1 MRRFDVEDTSPEG
14 GEDRSLGSLFRDL
27 SADASVLIRQ
37 EVTLAKTEMRRNVGA
52 LARDVGNM
60 AMWGVVAALG
70 GLVMVAF
77 LVAGLGDL
85 LDNYWLAALIVGLA
99 FIALGAFM
107 ALRSL
112 RHLRTVQM
120 KPQETVATLRDTQAW
135 AQGEAAELK
144 AALSGRGDG
153 GSAADAADGR
163 GAVAAGPV
171 VNRIAPRGA
180 ADSRARTSAGKASAA
195 DGSGRGTTTRAAA
208 PAAAEGSLPKRVW
221 AEFKKDDIAGQAA
234 KVAYYFFLSLPP
246 ALMAVF
252 ALTGIFGGPEV
263 AERISS
269 ELSAALPAEAS
280 GLVDDFVSQVVMDKK
295 PGLLS
300 IGLLLALWSASNV
313 FNAMGDTLNVA
324 YGVEEDRSWVKKK
337 LVALGTMVAVA
348 VLFLAGTTALV
359 AGPAISDGLGLGGV
373 GRAVWA
379 IAQWP
384 LAFLLIA
391 AAFWIIYYVLPN
403 KDQSDCKKTLFK
415 ASAVAAGLWLLATF
429 AFRLYVANFSSYSA
443 TYGFIGAVIVLLLW
457 MYVTSLVILL
467 GGEVAAEMER

>member
-1 MRRFDVEDTSPEG
+1 MRRFDVDDASPEG

-52 LARDVGNM
+52 LAHDVGNM

-77 LVAGLGDL
+77 LVVWLGDL

-144 AALSGRGDG
+144 AAFSGRGDG
-153 GSAADAADGR
+153 ASSGDGVDERGGAVTAGPVANRITADGR
-163 GAVAAGPV
+163 
-171 VNRIAPRGA
+171 
-180 ADSRARTSAGKASAA
+180 ARTATGGGSTGKAGA
-195 DGSGRGTTTRAAA
+195 SGRGTTTRAAA

-221 AEFKKDDIAGQAA
+221 AEFKKDDISGQAA

-269 ELSAALPAEAS
+269 ELGAALPAEAS
-280 GLVDDFVSQVVMDKK
+280 GLVDEFVGQVVMEKK

-324 YGVEEDRSWVKKK
+324 YGVEENRSWVKKK
-337 LVALGTMVAVA
+337 LVALGTMIAVA

-359 AGPAISDGLGLGGV
+359 AGPAISDALGLGQV
-373 GRAVWA
+373 GRALWA
-379 IAQWP
+379 VGQWP
-384 LAFLLIA
+384 LAFLLISS
-391 AAFWIIYYVLPN
+391 AFWIIYYVLPN

-415 ASAVAAGLWLLATF
+415 ASAVAAGLWLVATF

-467 GGEVAAEMER
+467 GGEIAAEMER

>member
-1 MRRFDVEDTSPEG
+1 
-14 GEDRSLGSLFRDL
+14 
-27 SADASVLIRQ
+27 
-37 EVTLAKTEMRRNVGA
+37 
-52 LARDVGNM
+52 
-60 AMWGVVAALG
+60 
-70 GLVMVAF
+70 
-77 LVAGLGDL
+77 
-85 LDNYWLAALIVGLA
+85 
-99 FIALGAFM
+99 
-107 ALRSL
+107 
-112 RHLRTVQM
+112 
-120 KPQETVATLRDTQAW
+120 
-135 AQGEAAELK
+135 
-144 AALSGRGDG
+144 
-153 GSAADAADGR
+153 
-163 GAVAAGPV
+163 
-171 VNRIAPRGA
+171 VNRITPRSVSDGRARSGAGA
-180 ADSRARTSAGKASAA
+180 AETG
-195 DGSGRGTTTRAAA
+195 GTTTRAAA

-221 AEFKKDDIAGQAA
+221 AEFKKDDISGQAA

-252 ALTGIFGGPEV
+252 ALTGIFGGPAV
-263 AERISS
+263 AARISG
-269 ELSAALPAEAS
+269 ELSAVLPAEAS
-280 GLVDDFVSQVVMDKK
+280 GLVDEFVGQVVMDKK

-337 LVALGTMVAVA
+337 LVALGTMIAVA

-359 AGPAISDGLGLGGV
+359 AGPAISDALGLGQV

-379 IAQWP
+379 VGQWP

-391 AAFWIIYYVLPN
+391 SAFWIIYYVLPN

-415 ASAVAAGLWLLATF
+415 ASEVAAGLWLLATF

-467 GGEVAAEMER
+467 GGEIAAEMER

>member
-1 MRRFDVEDTSPEG
+1 MRRFDVDDASPDGEEG
-14 GEDRSLGSLFRDL
+14 RSLGSLFRDL

-37 EVTLAKTEMRRNVGA
+37 EVALAKTEMRRNVRA
-52 LARDVGNM
+52 LARDVGSM
-60 AMWGVVAALG
+60 ALWGVVAALG

-85 LDNYWLAALIVGLA
+85 LDNYWLAALIVALL
-99 FIALGAFM
+99 FIAVGAFM

-135 AQGEAAELK
+135 AQGEAAELR
-144 AALSGRGDG
+144 AALTG
-153 GSAADAADGR
+153 G
-163 GAVAAGPV
+163 GANRRNGTVAAPPL
-171 VNRIAPRGA
+171 VNRIARHAGGA
-180 ADSRARTSAGKASAA
+180 SAGSSTPH
-195 DGSGRGTTTRAAA
+195 GSVRGTTTRAAA
-208 PAAAEGSLPKRVW
+208 PAKAEGSLPRRVW
-221 AEFKKDDIAGQAA
+221 AEFKKDDITGQAA
-234 KVAYYFFLSLPP
+234 KVAYYFFMSLPP

-252 ALTGIFGGPEV
+252 AMTGIFGGPELAGSV
-263 AERISS
+263 STRLQS
-269 ELSAALPAEAS
+269 ALPAEAA

-300 IGLLLALWSASNV
+300 VGLLLALWSASNV

-324 YGVEEDRSWVKKK
+324 YGVEENRSWVRKK
-337 LVALGTMVAVA
+337 LVALGVLVAVA
-348 VLFLAGTTALV
+348 VLFLSGTTALL
-359 AGPAISDGLGLGGV
+359 AGPAISDALGLGQV
-373 GRAVWA
+373 GRVVWG

-391 AAFWIIYYVLPN
+391 SAFWIIYYVLPD

-415 ASAVAAGLWLLATF
+415 ASAVAAGLWLVATF
-429 AFRLYVANFSSYSA
+429 AFRLYVTNFSSYSA

-467 GGEVAAEMER
+467 GGEVAAEMEEG

>member
-1 MRRFDVEDTSPEG
+1 MRRFDVDDASPEG
-14 GEDRSLGSLFRDL
+14 GEGRSLGSLFRDL

-37 EVTLAKTEMRRNVGA
+37 EVALAKTEMRRNVGA
-52 LARDVGNM
+52 LARDVGSM

-85 LDNYWLAALIVGLA
+85 LDNYWLAALIVALL
-99 FIALGAFM
+99 FIAVGAFM

-135 AQGEAAELK
+135 AQGEAAELR
-144 AALSGRGDG
+144 AALSGRGDEAPAG
-153 GSAADAADGR
+153 NGRNGS
-163 GAVAAGPV
+163 VAAPPL
-171 VNRIAPRGA
+171 VNRIAPDAGAIGAASGGSPAADRGA
-180 ADSRARTSAGKASAA
+180 
-195 DGSGRGTTTRAAA
+195 RGTTTRAAA
-208 PAAAEGSLPKRVW
+208 PAKAEGSLPKRVW
-221 AEFKKDDIAGQAA
+221 AEFKKDDITGQAA
-234 KVAYYFFLSLPP
+234 KVAYYFFMSLPP

-252 ALTGIFGGPEV
+252 AMTGIFGG
-263 AERISS
+263 AEIAGSINTRLQS
-269 ELSAALPAEAS
+269 ALPGEAA

-324 YGVEEDRSWVKKK
+324 YGVEENRSWVKKK
-337 LVALGTMVAVA
+337 LVALGVLVAVA
-348 VLFLAGTTALV
+348 VLFLSGTTALL
-359 AGPAISDGLGLGGV
+359 AGPAISDALGLGEV
-373 GRAVWA
+373 GRVVWG

-384 LAFLLIA
+384 LAFLLISS
-391 AAFWIIYYVLPN
+391 AFWIIYYVLPN

-429 AFRLYVANFSSYSA
+429 AFRLYVTNFSSYSA

-467 GGEVAAEMER
+467 GGEVAAEMEEG

>member
-1 MRRFDVEDTSPEG
+1 MRRFDLDDASPEG

-52 LARDVGNM
+52 IARDVGNM

-99 FIALGAFM
+99 FIALGALM

-120 KPQETVATLRDTQAW
+120 KPQETVATLLDTQAW

-153 GSAADAADGR
+153 ASSGDGDGR
-163 GAVAAGPV
+163 GGGVAAGPV
-171 VNRIAPRGA
+171 VNRVTPRSVSDGRARSGAGA
-180 ADSRARTSAGKASAA
+180 AATG
-195 DGSGRGTTTRAAA
+195 GTTTRAAA

-221 AEFKKDDIAGQAA
+221 AEFKKDDISGQAA

-263 AERISS
+263 AARISS
-269 ELSAALPAEAS
+269 ELGAALPAEAS
-280 GLVDDFVSQVVMDKK
+280 GLVDEFVGQVVMEKK

-337 LVALGTMVAVA
+337 LVALGTMIAVA
-348 VLFLAGTTALV
+348 VLFLAGTAALV
-359 AGPAISDGLGLGGV
+359 AGPAISDALGLGQV
-373 GRAVWA
+373 GRALWA
-379 IAQWP
+379 VGQWP

-391 AAFWIIYYVLPN
+391 SAFWIIYYVLPN

-415 ASAVAAGLWLLATF
+415 ASAVAAGLWLVATF

-467 GGEVAAEMER
+467 GGEIAAEMER

>member
-1 MRRFDVEDTSPEG
+1 MRRFDLDDASPEG

-52 LARDVGNM
+52 IARDVGNM

-77 LVAGLGDL
+77 LVAALGDL

-99 FIALGAFM
+99 FIALGALM

-120 KPQETVATLRDTQAW
+120 KPQETVATLLDTQAW

-153 GSAADAADGR
+153 ASSGDGDGR
-163 GAVAAGPV
+163 GGGVAAGPV
-171 VNRIAPRGA
+171 VNRVTPRSVSDGRARSGAGA
-180 ADSRARTSAGKASAA
+180 AATG
-195 DGSGRGTTTRAAA
+195 GTTTRAAA

-221 AEFKKDDIAGQAA
+221 AEFKKDDISGQAA

-263 AERISS
+263 AARISS
-269 ELSAALPAEAS
+269 ELGAALPAEAS
-280 GLVDDFVSQVVMDKK
+280 GLVDEFVGQVVMEKK

-337 LVALGTMVAVA
+337 LVALGTMIAVA
-348 VLFLAGTTALV
+348 VLFLAGTAALV
-359 AGPAISDGLGLGGV
+359 AGPAISDALGLGQV
-373 GRAVWA
+373 GRALWA
-379 IAQWP
+379 VGQWP

-391 AAFWIIYYVLPN
+391 SAFWIIYYVLPN

-415 ASAVAAGLWLLATF
+415 ASAVAAGLWLVATF

-467 GGEVAAEMER
+467 GGEIAAEMER

>member
-1 MRRFDVEDTSPEG
+1 MRRFDVDDASPDG
-14 GEDRSLGSLFRDL
+14 GEGRSLGSLFRDL

-37 EVTLAKTEMRRNVGA
+37 EVALAKTEMRRNVKA
-52 LARDVGNM
+52 LARDVGSM

-85 LDNYWLAALIVGLA
+85 LDNYWLAALIVGLL
-99 FIALGAFM
+99 FIAVGAFM

-120 KPQETVATLRDTQAW
+120 RPQETVATLRDTQVW
-135 AQGEAAELK
+135 AQGEAAELR
-144 AALSGRGDG
+144 AALGGRGDG
-153 GSAADAADGR
+153 GPAGDGAN
-163 GAVAAGPV
+163 GSVAAPPL
-171 VNRIAPRGA
+171 VNRIAPHAGA
-180 ADSRARTSAGKASAA
+180 MGTAPGGASAA
-195 DGSGRGTTTRAAA
+195 HAGARGTTTRAAA
-208 PAAAEGSLPKRVW
+208 PAKSEGSLPKRVW
-221 AEFKKDDIAGQAA
+221 AEFKTDDISGQAA

-252 ALTGIFGGPEV
+252 ALTGVFGGPEV
-263 AERISS
+263 AGRISS
-269 ELSAALPAEAS
+269 ELGAALPAEAS

-324 YGVEEDRSWVKKK
+324 YDVEEDRSWVKKK

-348 VLFLAGTTALV
+348 VLFLSGTTALV
-359 AGPAISDGLGLGGV
+359 AGPAISDALGLGGV
-373 GRAVWA
+373 GRVAWG

-391 AAFWIIYYVLPN
+391 SAFWIIYYVLPN
-403 KDQSDCKKTLFK
+403 KDQSGCRKTLFK

-467 GGEVAAEMER
+467 GGEIASEMEEG

>member
-1 MRRFDVEDTSPEG
+1 MRRFDVDDAPPDG
-14 GEDRSLGSLFRDL
+14 GEGRSLGSLFRDL

-37 EVTLAKTEMRRNVGA
+37 EVALAKTEMRRNVGA
-52 LARDVGNM
+52 LARDVGSM
-60 AMWGVVAALG
+60 AVWGVVAALG

-85 LDNYWLAALIVGLA
+85 LDNYWLAALVVGLL
-99 FIALGAFM
+99 FIAVGAFM
-107 ALRSL
+107 ALRAL

-144 AALSGRGDG
+144 AALTGRGEGAPAADG
-153 GSAADAADGR
+153 GSVAAPAGVNRIAAHTAADGR
-163 GAVAAGPV
+163 ARAAAG
-171 VNRIAPRGA
+171 GA
-180 ADSRARTSAGKASAA
+180 HRA
-195 DGSGRGTTTRAAA
+195 DGSGSTTRAAA
-208 PAAAEGSLPKRVW
+208 PPAPEGSLLRRVW

-263 AERISS
+263 AERISA
-269 ELSAALPAEAS
+269 ELRTALPAEAS
-280 GLVDDFVSQVVMDKK
+280 GLVDDFVTQVVMDKK

-337 LVALGTMVAVA
+337 LVALGTMLTVA
-348 VLFLAGTTALV
+348 VLFLAGSAALL
-359 AGPAISDGLGLGGV
+359 AGPAISDALGLGGA
-373 GRAVWA
+373 GRLVWG

-391 AAFWIIYYVLPN
+391 SAFWIIYYVLPN
-403 KDQSDCKKTLFK
+403 KDQSGCRKTLFK
-415 ASAVAAGLWLLATF
+415 ASAAAAGLWLLATF

-467 GGEVAAEMER
+467 GGEIAAEMER

>member
-1 MRRFDVEDTSPEG
+1 MRRFDVDDASPEG

-52 LARDVGNM
+52 IARDVGNM

-135 AQGEAAELK
+135 AQGEAAEIK

-153 GSAADAADGR
+153 GPSGDGADGR
-163 GAVAAGPV
+163 GGAVAAGPV
-171 VNRIAPRGA
+171 VNRIT
-180 ADSRARTSAGKASAA
+180 ADGRARTSTGGDSAGRAG
-195 DGSGRGTTTRAAA
+195 GSGRGTTTRAAA

-221 AEFKKDDIAGQAA
+221 AEFKKDDISGQAA

-263 AERISS
+263 AERISA
-269 ELSAALPAEAS
+269 ELSTALPAEAS
-280 GLVDDFVSQVVMDKK
+280 GLVDEFVSQVVMDKK

-359 AGPAISDGLGLGGV
+359 AGPAISDALGLGQV
-373 GRAVWA
+373 GRALWA
-379 IAQWP
+379 VGQWP

-391 AAFWIIYYVLPN
+391 SAFWIIYYVLPN

-415 ASAVAAGLWLLATF
+415 ASAVAAGLWLVATF

-467 GGEVAAEMER
+467 GGEIAAEMER